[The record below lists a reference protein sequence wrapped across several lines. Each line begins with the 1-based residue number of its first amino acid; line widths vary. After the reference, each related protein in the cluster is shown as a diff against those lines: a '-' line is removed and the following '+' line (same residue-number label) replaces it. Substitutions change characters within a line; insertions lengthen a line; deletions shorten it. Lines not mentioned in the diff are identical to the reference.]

1 MEINAALTQIKEE
14 LKNTIDQIQKAKS
27 IQRKKQLIKHKH
39 RLEKEVMTYMYY
51 RYGVVMKKSR

>member
-1 MEINAALTQIKEE
+1 MEINTALLQIKEE
-14 LKNTIDQIQKAKS
+14 LKNTINQIQKAKS